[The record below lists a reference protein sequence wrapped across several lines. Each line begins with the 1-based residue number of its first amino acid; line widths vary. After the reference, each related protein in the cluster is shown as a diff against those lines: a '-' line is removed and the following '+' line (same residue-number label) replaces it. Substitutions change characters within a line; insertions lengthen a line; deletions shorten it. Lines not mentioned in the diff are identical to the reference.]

1 MSYVAGV
8 GFHAA
13 SWLES
18 AGNNHTQSGH
28 HLGLSGAGCSMT
40 LALFRQL
47 VAVLREPILN
57 EVKELLVFIVLFRL
71 FTKILQADTL
81 LLPA

>member
-1 MSYVAGV
+1 
-8 GFHAA
+8 
-13 SWLES
+13 
-18 AGNNHTQSGH
+18 
-28 HLGLSGAGCSMT
+28 MT